1 MIEERRTFGERLRR
15 QRERRQVTLESIAD
29 STKIAASLFAGL
41 ERGDCRR
48 WPSGVYARSFIRS
61 YAQAVQL
68 DPDHTVAEF
77 ERLHLASD
85 GGSAPAAPSPETQP
99 PLRLG
104 LATDS
109 GDRWY
114 WIARRGILALSDLC
128 LVLSLASILTLI
140 AGGHFWFCLALSSL
154 IYQVTGRVIP
164 QSSPLEALRT
174 RVRRGRTLL
183 ENPDHDVAVPGLAG
197 WAGMD
202 LDADDAG
209 RVD

>member
-1 MIEERRTFGERLRR
+1 MIEERRTFGERLRC
-15 QRERRQVTLESIAD
+15 QRERRQVTLESIAET
-29 STKIAASLFAGL
+29 TKISASLFAGL

-61 YAQAVQL
+61 YAQAVEL
-68 DPDHTVAEF
+68 DPDHTAAEF
-77 ERLHLASD
+77 ERLYLASE
-85 GGSAPAAPSPETQP
+85 SAAAPAAPAAEAQP

-114 WIARRGILALSDLC
+114 RVARQGVLALSDLA
-128 LVLSLASILTLI
+128 LVVSLASILTLI
-140 AGGHFWFCLALSSL
+140 AGGHFWICLAIASL
-154 IYQVTGRVIP
+154 VYQVTGRVIP

-183 ENPDHDVAVPGLAG
+183 DRPDRDVAVPGLAG

-209 RVD
+209 RID